1 MKVGIETIAF
11 HAPRHYIELAEL
23 ADARCV
29 DPDKFTKGLGQ
40 VRMAVA
46 TPVEDTVTLAV
57 NAAIKALDNFDIDYK
72 DIGTLVVG
80 TESGVDHS
88 KPVAVYVHEALGLR
102 SNCHTYETKH
112 ACFGA
117 MAAVVSAND
126 WIACGRADGSKALV
140 IASDIARYPIGD
152 PGEPTQG
159 AGAVA
164 MVISDNP
171 NLLHF
176 DSEISG
182 NYTKHV
188 MDFWRPL
195 YSKTAFVDGHYS
207 IDCYL
212 NALEGAL
219 TDALDKATIPERY
232 KLDQLQACIYHVP
245 FAKMAAKAHHRH
257 FEVDAGEKLDKGSAR
272 FEDVTNSFNEKTGPW
287 LSLNS
292 IVGNIYTGSLF
303 LSLIDLLRR
312 STSADLRQISMF
324 SYGSG
329 CAASMNIAYPTL
341 GFERFK
347 DRIDPEPELAGR
359 RKLSIAEY
367 ENIMKINDSLG
378 SGNMEEFDPGQW
390 DLTGDFLYLGNKNH
404 IRQYSG
410 L

>member
-11 HAPRHYIELAEL
+11 HGPQHYIELADL
-23 ADARCV
+23 ANERGI

-40 VRMAVA
+40 VKMAIA
-46 TPVEDTVTLAV
+46 TPMEDTVTLAI
-57 NAAIKALDNFDIDYK
+57 NAGLKALKNFDVDPN

-88 KPVAVYVHEALGLR
+88 KPVAVYVHQALGLR

-117 MAAVVSAND
+117 MAAVFSASD
-126 WIACGRADGSKALV
+126 WISCGHAGGSKALI

-152 PGEPTQG
+152 AGEPTQG

-164 MVISDNP
+164 MVISDKP
-171 NLLHF
+171 KLLHF
-176 DSEISG
+176 DSEIRG
-182 NYTKHV
+182 NYTKNV

-195 YSKTAFVDGHYS
+195 YSKMAFVDGHYS

-212 NALEGAL
+212 NALEGSL
-219 TDALDKATIPERY
+219 SDALSKATIPEFY
-232 KLDQLQACIYHVP
+232 KMEQLQACIYHVP
-245 FAKMAAKAHHRH
+245 FVKMAAKAHHRH
-257 FEVDAGEKLDKGSAR
+257 FEIDMGERIDKDSER
-272 FEDVTNSFNEKTGPW
+272 FVEVQKSFLQKTSPW
-287 LSLNS
+287 LSLNA

-303 LSLIDLLRR
+303 LSLIDLLRNNI
-312 STSADLRQISMF
+312 STDLKQISMF

-329 CAASMNIAYPTL
+329 CAASMSIAYTTP
-341 GFERFK
+341 GFEKFK
-347 DRIDPEPELAGR
+347 DKIDPEPELTAR
-359 RKLSIAEY
+359 KKLSIDEY
-367 ENIMKINDSLG
+367 ENIMKISDSLSVG
-378 SGNMEEFDPGQW
+378 DTDELSATEW
-390 DLTGDFLYLGNKNH
+390 DLTGDFLYLGNRNH